1 MTGFA
6 TPRGLVTRTN
16 RMPMSRRSLSMAF
29 CLVVLSVSTGI
40 AQIGGRTTY
49 NFLNLTPSARITALG
64 GSLITVSDDDIANG
78 VMNPAL
84 LNESM
89 SGSMTFQNNFHFD
102 GIYNG
107 YVAYGHHIEDWGIT
121 AHGGIQF
128 MQYGQFVRADEF
140 GNQLG
145 DFKASEMAI
154 TIGASRWF
162 AENFSAGMNLRFINS
177 NLESFNSFGISAD
190 IGALYDNKEAR
201 FSAALTIRN
210 VGVQVTP
217 YEETREDVPLD
228 IQLGISKR
236 LQHLPFR
243 FTVIAHTLNRWNL
256 RYDSPLADDE
266 PALIGEENNEQSAF
280 GQGVDNFF
288 RHFIFGGE
296 FLIGKTEVLK
306 LRVGYN
312 HQRRKELSISSL
324 RSLAGFS
331 AGVGIRIKM
340 FSIDYGFGA
349 YHIAGST
356 QHVGIS
362 TNLSRFKKQEST
374 IID

>member
-1 MTGFA
+1 MMAFA
-6 TPRGLVTRTN
+6 TLRGQGQDIN
-16 RMPMSRRSLSMAF
+16 RMPMNRH
-29 CLVVLSVSTGI
+29 VYLSVILAFVLVTNEGLG
-40 AQIGGRTTY
+40 QIGGRTTY

-64 GSLITVSDDDIANG
+64 GSLITVSDDDIANAIL
-78 VMNPAL
+78 NPAL
-84 LNESM
+84 LNDSM
-89 SGSMTFQNNFHFD
+89 GGSMTFQNNFHFD

-107 YVAYGHHIEDWGIT
+107 YVAYGHHIDKWDIT

-128 MQYGQFVRADEF
+128 MQYGQFTRADEF

-154 TIGASRWF
+154 TLGASKWF
-162 AENFSAGMNLRFINS
+162 AENFSAGLNLRFINS

-190 IGALYDNKEAR
+190 IGALYDNREAR
-201 FSAALTIRN
+201 FSAALSIRN
-210 VGVQVTP
+210 VGVQITP
-217 YEETREDVPLD
+217 YQDTREDVPLD
-228 IQLGISKR
+228 IQIGISKR

-256 RYDSPLADDE
+256 RYDSPLDDDQTI
-266 PALIGEENNEQSAF
+266 LIGEEDDGPSAF

-288 RHFIFGGE
+288 RHFIFSGE

-306 LRVGYN
+306 LRFAYN
-312 HQRRKELSISSL
+312 HQRRKELSVSSL

-340 FSIDYGFGA
+340 FSIDYGFGS

-362 TNLSRFKKQEST
+362 TNIARFKKQQST